1 MKRIIYLRSNDANPD
16 PRLTKEVNAALRNGF
31 SASILAWDRYGT
43 CQAVEKVMA
52 SEGEYCVKRF
62 KLKSKFGSGIK
73 NILKLMAFQCFLIKS
88 LFLNRKNIDIIHAAD
103 FDTVIPA
110 VLMKIFYG
118 KSVIYDI
125 YDFYVDA
132 FPVPSFLKKIV
143 RKIDIKIISF
153 VDAVILPVEYRLEQI
168 SGSNPRKIIYIH
180 NTPER
185 MVNTE
190 NLRNK
195 NDKLIISYVGI
206 LQEHRFLKQIIN
218 FAKKDNGIELNIAGF
233 GLYEDYVVDCSEK
246 FENIKFYG
254 KVPYNVGLNI
264 SAKADI
270 LFAIYDPSIKNHK
283 YSAPNKFYEAL
294 MLERPILVS
303 NGTGVDELV
312 RKNKVGWC
320 IDYNESAFSDFLKS
334 VSKNEIYEISKNMR
348 KVYDEQYSWE
358 VMEKRLIDLYN
369 SF

>member
-43 CQAVEKVMA
+43 CQAVEKVTA
-52 SEGEYCVKRF
+52 PEGEYCVKRF
-62 KLKSKFGSGIK
+62 KLESKFGSGIR
-73 NILKLMAFQCFLIKS
+73 NILKLMAFQCFLVKS

-118 KSVIYDI
+118 KSVVYDI

-132 FPVPSFLKKIV
+132 FPVPSFLKKII
-143 RKIDIKIISF
+143 RIIDIKIISF

-168 SGSNPRKIIYIH
+168 SGSNPRKVIYVH

-185 MVNTE
+185 MESTE
-190 NLRNK
+190 KLLNK
-195 NDKLIISYVGI
+195 NDKLIFSYVGI
-206 LQEHRFLKQIIN
+206 LQDHRFLKQIIN
-218 FAKKDNGIELNIAGF
+218 FAKKNNGIELNIAGF
-233 GLYEDYVVDCSEK
+233 GLYEDYVADCSEK
-246 FENIKFYG
+246 FENIKYYG
-254 KVPYNVGLNI
+254 KVPYRVGLNI

-303 NGTGVDELV
+303 NETGVDELV

-334 VSKNEIYEISKNMR
+334 ITKNEINEVSKNMR